1 MTSQEAIKF
10 CKDEINWIKEEIYNY
25 PRNREYAVVQ
35 FNKIITLLKT
45 KQEMVTKFSSEGEE
59 QQKNLDQIDLW
70 AMEIQ
75 GLIKKI
81 RSKI

>member
-1 MTSQEAIKF
+1 MVSQEAIEF

-45 KQEMVTKFSSEGEE
+45 KQEWLLNFQVRAR
-59 QQKNLDQIDLW
+59 NNR
-70 AMEIQ
+70 
-75 GLIKKI
+75 KI
-81 RSKI
+81 